1 MCKCNYKEK
10 WNELKSFIEE
20 NIESYANYNGKAL
33 RDAAV
38 QCEVQCRAILREM
51 QRIEGSKNE

>member
-1 MCKCNYKEK
+1 MCKCSYKEK

-20 NIESYANYNGKAL
+20 NIKSYENYKGKAL

-38 QCEVQCRAILREM
+38 QCEVQCRAILRKMNEL
-51 QRIEGSKNE
+51 ENSKNE